1 MEFLFLIKQVSFLYR
16 EDLEPL
22 LKYGHK
28 LIKKGDIIID
38 GGANQGVFSLAFAK
52 KVESLGRVVAVEPF
66 SYCVDIIKKNARI
79 NSLKNITIL
88 KKCLFDKQKTLKIDY
103 SNGVGSASI
112 VRKFGN
118 QKKIVK
124 TITLDSVKKKFSL
137 NKVAFIKLDIEQKFL
152 H

>member
-1 MEFLFLIKQVSFLYR
+1 M
-16 EDLEPL
+16 
-22 LKYGHK
+22 
-28 LIKKGDIIID
+28 
-38 GGANQGVFSLAFAK
+38 FSLAFAK

-124 TITLDSVKKKFSL
+124 TITLDSVKKNLVS
-137 NKVAFIKLDIEQKFL
+137 IKLLLLSLTLKEQKFL